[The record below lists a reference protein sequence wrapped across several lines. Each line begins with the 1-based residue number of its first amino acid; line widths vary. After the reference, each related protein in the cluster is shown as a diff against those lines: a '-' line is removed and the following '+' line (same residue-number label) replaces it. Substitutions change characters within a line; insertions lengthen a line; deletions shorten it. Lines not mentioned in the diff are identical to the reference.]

1 MKVVV
6 RSSSLLFTLLSIILH
21 VPIQRVK
28 RTAAADESAA
38 RKDSN
43 SKRVTETQYRISPGL
58 REDEAVLMDGERR
71 AISR

>member
-28 RTAAADESAA
+28 RSGAEGAPSAG
-38 RKDSN
+38 KDSGGVTAIP
-43 SKRVTETQYRISPGL
+43 RVPPQKE
-58 REDEAVLMDGERR
+58 VLVVTGSRR
-71 AISR
+71 DQA

>member
-28 RTAAADESAA
+28 RSGEESSPSVG
-38 RKDSN
+38 KDSGGVTAIP
-43 SKRVTETQYRISPGL
+43 RVPAQKE
-58 REDEAVLMDGERR
+58 VLVVTGSRR
-71 AISR
+71 DRA

>member
-28 RTAAADESAA
+28 RGPALDAPLAENES
-38 RKDSN
+38 S
-43 SKRVTETQYRISPGL
+43 SVTEGRSRQSHTR
-58 REDEAVLMDGERR
+58 DENEPVVTGERR
-71 AISR
+71 SNS

>member
-28 RTAAADESAA
+28 RTGAEGVPSAGE
-38 RKDSN
+38 DSIG
-43 SKRVTETQYRISPGL
+43 VTEIPRVPAQKEVLAVTGSR
-58 REDEAVLMDGERR
+58 RER
-71 AISR
+71 A

>member
-28 RTAAADESAA
+28 QRTAGDQSAPG
-38 RKDSN
+38 KDSE
-43 SKRVTETQYRISPGL
+43 RVRETPDAEYYAGR
-58 REDEAVLMDGERR
+58 
-71 AISR
+71 

>member
-28 RTAAADESAA
+28 RSTAADESAA
-38 RKDSN
+38 EKDP
-43 SKRVTETQYRISPGL
+43 KRETETQYRISPEL
-58 REDEAVLMDGERR
+58 RFP
-71 AISR
+71 

>member
-28 RTAAADESAA
+28 RGAALDATLPDNESSSVAGG
-38 RKDSN
+38 RSRQSHTPEEN
-43 SKRVTETQYRISPGL
+43 EPVVT
-58 REDEAVLMDGERR
+58 GERR
-71 AISR
+71 SNS

>member
-28 RTAAADESAA
+28 RTTAADESAA
-38 RKDSN
+38 EKDS
-43 SKRVTETQYRISPGL
+43 KRLAETPDAEYYAGR
-58 REDEAVLMDGERR
+58 
-71 AISR
+71 

>member
-28 RTAAADESAA
+28 RSTAVDESSAEDP
-38 RKDSN
+38 KGE
-43 SKRVTETQYRISPGL
+43 TETQYRISPEL
-58 REDEAVLMDGERR
+58 RFP
-71 AISR
+71 

>member
-28 RTAAADESAA
+28 RSTAGDESAA
-38 RKDSN
+38 GKD
-43 SKRVTETQYRISPGL
+43 SKRVTENQYRIWPGL
-58 REDEAVLMDGERR
+58 REDEAVMIGGERR
-71 AISR
+71 DIPR